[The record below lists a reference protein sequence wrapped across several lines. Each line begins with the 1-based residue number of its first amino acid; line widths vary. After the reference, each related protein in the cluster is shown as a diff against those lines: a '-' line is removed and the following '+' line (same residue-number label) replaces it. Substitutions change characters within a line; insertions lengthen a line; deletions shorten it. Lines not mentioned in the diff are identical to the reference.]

1 MPDPEETSAVGVVF
15 PRGKECFPVCDLPR
29 RQLRLPRC
37 AARHARFPGPPLAER
52 PHLGP
57 SFANAVAEGTIIGYH
72 NPIRSPGGQRK
83 EAKDEI
89 VGAGGSRVSN
99 GEPSEIFRIGRAFG
113 RWPVEDH
120 YQTHPPLANSIERPA
135 PHTVPILLVRRQTVE
150 EIIAVDDDRHSG

>member
-1 MPDPEETSAVGVVF
+1 MPDPDETSAVGVVF

-29 RQLRLPRC
+29 RQLWFPRNTTRL
-37 AARHARFPGPPLAER
+37 ARSPGPPLAER

-57 SFANAVAEGTIIGYH
+57 SFANAVAEGTILGHH

-99 GEPSEIFRIGRAFG
+99 GEPSEMFRIGRAFG
-113 RWPVEDH
+113 RWPVED
-120 YQTHPPLANSIERPA
+120 YCQTHPPLANRIERPA
-135 PHTVPILLVRRQTVE
+135 PHAAPALLVTRQAVE
-150 EIIAVDDDRHSG
+150 EIIAVDDDRHFG